1 MRSLRAP
8 DLGRDNSCLPDSAGA
23 DMSHAVE
30 SLVRRNSSLKR
41 SAKAVLLAIAH
52 YANDEGKSAY
62 PAIRTIARDTGLTNR
77 GVQKAIKQAVK
88 AGELKRFHN
97 FGPHGVN
104 HYEVRIDQLQSKR
117 LQATRSQTRPLPPN
131 SVHPPNTVRTR
142 DLVFKGSNSLKS
154 KKEGAQGGDAS
165 ESPLEKA
172 KANGYRS
179 CPDCG
184 SWGGRCNCDDYLQ
197 ASFDRAMRDTLDAGK
212 PGPARLASEEAL
224 RRAYADW

>member
-1 MRSLRAP
+1 
-8 DLGRDNSCLPDSAGA
+8 
-23 DMSHAVE
+23 MSHAVE

-131 SVHPPNTVRTR
+131 SVHPRTQ
-142 DLVFKGSNSLKS
+142 F
-154 KKEGAQGGDAS
+154 AQGIWYLRGAIVLRARKRVLRVATRPSLRWRRQKQTGTEAAQTAEVGEGDAT
-165 ESPLEKA
+165 A
-172 KANGYRS
+172 TTT
-179 CPDCG
+179 
-184 SWGGRCNCDDYLQ
+184 
-197 ASFDRAMRDTLDAGK
+197 F
-212 PGPARLASEEAL
+212 
-224 RRAYADW
+224 RRVLTEPCAIR